1 MAPDIDDIIKNC
13 IEEIWNQYD
22 DDESGYLDKEECFNF
37 IIDSFDGLGALIKNE
52 ESTSDYERNE
62 E

>member
-22 DDESGYLDKEECFNF
+22 DDESGYLDKEECFRF
-37 IIDSFDGLGALIKNE
+37 IMESFQDLNDINDSDDPDQA
-52 ESTSDYERNE
+52 RNTKHI
-62 E
+62 